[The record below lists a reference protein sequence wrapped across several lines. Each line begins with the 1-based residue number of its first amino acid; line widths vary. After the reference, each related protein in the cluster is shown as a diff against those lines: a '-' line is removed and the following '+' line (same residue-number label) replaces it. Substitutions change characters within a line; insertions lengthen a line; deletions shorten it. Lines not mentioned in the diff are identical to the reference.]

1 MGFLKPDSLPWVFL
15 AIAAVFL
22 VNYLRHLREDAQR
35 LAQRNRLR
43 LALIFALVGG
53 VQLLLNAR

>member
-1 MGFLKPDSLPWVFL
+1 MDILKPDSLPYLFL
-15 AIAAVFL
+15 AIAAIFL
-22 VNYLRHLREDAQR
+22 INYLRHLRDDAQH

-53 VQLLLNAR
+53 VQLLMNAR